1 MQSAVFMQSYMCGA
15 PERAA
20 LRHPATVTSI
30 LMDSASFMSDV
41 YTWTPTTELI
51 VNRVCSLAV
60 LHVCN
65 HLANVR
71 CQGDIR

>member
-15 PERAA
+15 PERAG

-30 LMDSASFMSDV
+30 LMNSASFMYDV
-41 YTWTPTTELI
+41 YTWTLTTELI
-51 VNRVCSLAV
+51 VSRICSLAL

-65 HLANVR
+65 HLANFR
-71 CQGDIR
+71 HQGDIR